1 MDNNLEKVIEE
12 NQISTD
18 EALAKRKMFL
28 RKQSRLSGQFNSCWQ
43 ILDNFSNN
51 RVSPQRVTQESCPG
65 IFSDIESRVRDFL
78 VGKNVILLNF

>member
-1 MDNNLEKVIEE
+1 MENNLEKVIEE

-43 ILDNFSNN
+43 ILDNFSKN
-51 RVSPQRVTQESCPG
+51 RVFPQRVTQEICPV
-65 IFSDIESRVRDFL
+65 IFSDLRSWVR
-78 VGKNVILLNF
+78 GIR